1 MIGRCDGECAV
12 TCTSDGRKYD
22 DLAGVGG
29 VRATCVDDNF
39 MCLATDPYYN
49 TFSVLVHEWAHTV
62 HQYGL
67 DLYWYN
73 AVSVSLHPSVLMQRC
88 KCKPPSICTGTT
100 LQVSASI
107 LLY

>member
-1 MIGRCDGECAV
+1 M

-39 MCLATDPYYN
+39 MCLATDPYYG

-73 AVSVSLHPSVLMQRC
+73 AISAASTS
-88 KCKPPSICTGTT
+88 TGTT
-100 LQVSASI
+100 RSVRPRPLLVQRGAASTSTGTTR
-107 LLY
+107 